1 MRPYSLK
8 EFNYPSEPVWTASV
22 IIYIQHKRQ
31 LNSDGWRA
39 TTKEESFH
47 TLPAGL
53 AGGLDA
59 DLHQHVLR
67 GSVLSAVVGGHGQ
80 FIHALFAIAQFFC
93 VLDKA

>member
-1 MRPYSLK
+1 MDCISDHLYSTQK
-8 EFNYPSEPVWTASV
+8 T
-22 IIYIQHKRQ
+22 Q

-39 TTKEESFH
+39 TTKEESFR